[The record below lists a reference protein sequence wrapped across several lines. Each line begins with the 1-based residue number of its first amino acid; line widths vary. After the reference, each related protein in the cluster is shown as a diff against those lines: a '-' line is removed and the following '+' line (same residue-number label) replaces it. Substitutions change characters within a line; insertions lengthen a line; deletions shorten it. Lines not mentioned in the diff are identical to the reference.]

1 MKQPN
6 VIFFTWH
13 DAGRWFGCYGNQTV
27 DTPNVDRLAEEG
39 VKFNNLH
46 SICAIC
52 SPSRAAIMTGTFC
65 QNNGVMTLTND
76 VFHNRIH
83 PHIPHMASRFK
94 QMGYRTAL
102 FGVQH
107 ECAHEHLARVLQV
120 DERYATDPWPNADLT
135 ATYLRKWLSER
146 ADTDQPFYAQVGTI
160 DSHISRY
167 LSGRPAREDE
177 PYPPVRDGQKGI
189 TIPPYLEGSEA
200 DEKTIEVLQGLLQR
214 GDRLVGAMLDAL
226 DQAGLAENTLVVM
239 CVDHGVGL
247 PRAKTHCY
255 DPGTEVAWVMRWP
268 GVIPANTS
276 IDALCS
282 QIDILPT
289 LWDLLELDPPEP
301 CDGVSLA
308 EHVRGG
314 AGQAVHDAVY
324 SFMPDNTRSIRTET
338 HKLIRNF
345 KPTPWANLKGDCAF
359 SHAHYDREKPEPPE
373 DVTPSSQWPA
383 VELYDLRE
391 DPNELQNL
399 ADDPQHE
406 EIFQDLDRRLWNFL
420 LDQDDFLVHAPVRT
434 PWHRATRNALE
445 AHCRRTGRTVPVGEG
460 ALHNEIDAAT
470 ARGQSAW

>member
-6 VIFFTWH
+6 VILFTWH
-13 DAGRWFGCYGNQTV
+13 DAGRWFGCYGNRTV
-27 DTPNVDRLAEEG
+27 DTPNVDRLAAEG

-65 QNNGVMTLTND
+65 QNNGVMTLTNE

-83 PHIPHMASRFK
+83 PHIPHMAARFK

-107 ECAHEHLARVLQV
+107 ECAHEHLASVLQV

-146 ADTDQPFYAQVGTI
+146 VDSDQPFYAQVGTI

-167 LSGRPAREDE
+167 LSGSPARDDE
-177 PYPPVRDGQKGI
+177 PYPPVRDSHKGI
-189 TIPPYLEGSEA
+189 TVPPYLEGSEA

-214 GDRLVGAMLDAL
+214 GDRLVGAMLEAM

-247 PRAKTHCY
+247 PRAKTNCY

-268 GVIPANTS
+268 GVIPAGTS
-276 IDALCS
+276 VDALCS

-289 LWDLLELDPPEP
+289 LWDLLELDPPQP

-308 EHVRGG
+308 EHLLAG
-314 AGQAVHDAVY
+314 AEHAVHDAVY
-324 SFMPDNTRSIRTET
+324 SFMPDNTRSIRTQT

-345 KPTPWANLKGDCAF
+345 KPTPWANLKGDCAY
-359 SHAHYDREKPEPPE
+359 SHADYDRKLPEAPE
-373 DVTPSSQWPA
+373 DVTPSKQWPA
-383 VELYDLRE
+383 VELYDLHQ
-391 DPNELQNL
+391 DPDELRNL
-399 ADDPQHE
+399 ADDPRYE
-406 EIFQDLDRRLWNFL
+406 EVFEDLNRRLWDFL
-420 LDQDDFLVHAPVRT
+420 LEKDDFLVHAPVRSA
-434 PWHRATRNALE
+434 WHRATRDALE
-445 AHCRRTGRTVPVGEG
+445 AHCRRTGRVAPVGEG
-460 ALHNEIDAAT
+460 PLHNEIDAAT
-470 ARGQSAW
+470 ARGRSAW